1 MAITATEG
9 QTGYTR
15 VVTSLACW
23 EGDANPET
31 DPPTRTVESVEWLTP
46 TGRTVTSDRQIA
58 RLEARYQR
66 RYCNATTED

>member
-1 MAITATEG
+1 MVHASESTG
-9 QTGYTR
+9 MGYTR

-23 EGDANPET
+23 EGDADPER

-66 RYCNATTED
+66 RYATQGD

>member
-1 MAITATEG
+1 MTIRANDQG
-9 QTGYTR
+9 VSGYTR
-15 VVTSLACW
+15 IAAMLDCW
-23 EGDANPET
+23 EGDADPER

-66 RYCNATTED
+66 RYATQGD